1 MKSYFLVL
9 IVVLFYSFGTCE
21 QSSKD
26 GPPST
31 NVQET
36 PQMRTTRARMLLRT
50 VLLVHLV
57 RFFFLIINR
66 GFGQCNCI
74 SRLSWRLLAS
84 GTRMEQFL
92 SKLLKESEP
101 NWWRRSLLKKIHSW
115 ENNILRR
122 RAHYWIRQKY
132 TLKANQIFECFHY
145 ENKDELESSG
155 L

>member
-92 SKLLKESEP
+92 SKLLKESKP
-101 NWWRRSLLKKIHSW
+101 NWWGRSLLRWPKPRIWRSTLLHGWHLLKKDPLLGKQYFEEES
-115 ENNILRR
+115 
-122 RAHYWIRQKY
+122 
-132 TLKANQIFECFHY
+132 TLLN
-145 ENKDELESSG
+145 
-155 L
+155 